1 MMHRSPNC
9 PTRRR
14 SRLVNFAAT
23 GPQRCENTR
32 SGVPARSAAG
42 CRMSIVLMNVSAAL
56 GRAVLLLSAG
66 HRWSV
71 GARVF
76 VQARKITIATLVY
89 LRSHWLLIEIEA
101 VREFVGD
108 SSVEVLSP

>member
-1 MMHRSPNC
+1 
-9 PTRRR
+9 
-14 SRLVNFAAT
+14 
-23 GPQRCENTR
+23 
-32 SGVPARSAAG
+32 
-42 CRMSIVLMNVSAAL
+42 MSIVLMNVLAAL